1 MSGETIL
8 RIVKTIL
15 RIVMLETGYAGSSS
29 KSQCNFFAHEF
40 HEFTR
45 MSLFGLLMATWSV
58 ARIFTNSIFLGAAE
72 NLKENVKKR
81 CMYMNQCQDKTNPS

>member
-58 ARIFTNSIFLGAAE
+58 ALISRIFAQASAE
-72 NLKENVKKR
+72 PNLFELCRAQPKITK
-81 CMYMNQCQDKTNPS
+81 

>member
-1 MSGETIL
+1 M
-8 RIVKTIL
+8 KTVL
-15 RIVMLETGYAGSSS
+15 LIVMLETGYAGAAV
-29 KSQCNFFAHEF
+29 NLNAIFFAHEF

>member
-1 MSGETIL
+1 
-8 RIVKTIL
+8 
-15 RIVMLETGYAGSSS
+15 
-29 KSQCNFFAHEF
+29 
-40 HEFTR
+40 

-58 ARIFTNSIFLGAAE
+58 ARIFTNSIFLGATE